1 MAQVD
6 TNIILGGARPN
17 VDISQGLRA
26 LAFGQDVAQSEQRNR
41 LTDIALAEKQGLNNA
56 YAAALNPDGTVD
68 QTRLT
73 QGLAASGQGS
83 AIPGAQRNI
92 AEANRSQIDL
102 KNTERESLFKNVT
115 LTAQLLNGVTDES
128 SYQNALQQAKGLG
141 VPLDGVP
148 QNFNP
153 SWVRETQSKALS
165 AAEFLR
171 QQEQNKLQAQNQAN
185 IDRDFAQRQ
194 GKIDYDQANPVL
206 NVVET
211 SQGTVGVNPRTLS
224 ASPVTVNG
232 QALPGKSVDLNE
244 GQSKD
249 LLFANRMTESNNI
262 LNELANKGV
271 YRSSDIQRGA
281 EKVPLIGGALS
292 AAANAIVASP
302 DQQRVDQAK
311 RDFINATLRKESGA
325 AIGQSEFDNAERQYF
340 PQIGDSP
347 EVIAQ
352 KAANREQAI
361 AGVSASIPSRYRA
374 QNPEAIRQST
384 TGGNQSRQA
393 EKTIRR
399 RGKLPDG
406 RSVVEY
412 TDGTQEVLR

>member
-17 VDISQGLRA
+17 LDISQGLRA
-26 LAFGQDVAQSEQRNR
+26 LAFGQDVAQTEQRNR
-41 LTDIALAEKQGLNNA
+41 LTDLALAEKQGLNNA

-73 QGLAASGQGS
+73 QGLVASGQGS
-83 AIPGAQRNI
+83 AIPGAQR
-92 AEANRSQIDL
+92 ALTDANTSQL
-102 KNTERESLFKNVT
+102 NLRTAEREKLNRDV
-115 LTAQLLNGVTDES
+115 QLVASGLNGVTDEAT
-128 SYQNALQQAKGLG
+128 YQAAKTRLSGLG
-141 VPLDGVP
+141 VPIDGAP
-148 QNFNP
+148 ERFDP
-153 SWVRETQSKALS
+153 TWVRNTQAQALTAAQFMGQQQQNQQQAQTQANSDRDYALRERQVNFSENNPNRTALETANGPVLINTRTG
-165 AAEFLR
+165 AAEPVMV
-171 QQEQNKLQAQNQAN
+171 
-185 IDRDFAQRQ
+185 D
-194 GKIDYDQANPVL
+194 GKP
-206 NVVET
+206 
-211 SQGTVGVNPRTLS
+211 
-224 ASPVTVNG
+224 
-232 QALPGKSVDLNE
+232 LPGKGVDLNE

-347 EVIAQ
+347 QVIAQ

-374 QNPEAIRQST
+374 QNPDAIRQPR
-384 TGGNQSRQA
+384 NEQPQRA

-406 RSVVEY
+406 RTVVEY
-412 TDGTQEVLR
+412 TDGTREVQ

>member
-41 LTDIALAEKQGLNNA
+41 LTDLALAEKQGLNNA

-102 KNTERESLFKNVT
+102 KNTERETLFRNVSM
-115 LTAQLLNGVTDES
+115 TAQLLNGVNDET
-128 SYQNALQQAKGLG
+128 SYRSALDRAKQLNI
-141 VPLDGVP
+141 PLDGVP
-148 QNFNP
+148 QSYNPNWVQQTQQQALTAQQFLSQQQQQQQQAQSQANSDREFGLRERQVNFSENNP
-153 SWVRETQSKALS
+153 NRTALETANGPVLINTRTG
-165 AAEFLR
+165 AAEPVMV
-171 QQEQNKLQAQNQAN
+171 
-185 IDRDFAQRQ
+185 D
-194 GKIDYDQANPVL
+194 GKP
-206 NVVET
+206 
-211 SQGTVGVNPRTLS
+211 
-224 ASPVTVNG
+224 
-232 QALPGKSVDLNE
+232 LPGKGVDLNE

-262 LNELANKGV
+262 LNELAGKGV

-361 AGVSASIPSRYRA
+361 AGVSASIPSRYRN
-374 QNPEAIRQST
+374 QNPDAIRQST
-384 TGGNQSRQA
+384 TGGNQPRQA

-406 RSVVEY
+406 RTVVEY
-412 TDGTQEVLR
+412 SDGTREVQ